1 MPDEEYGVFTPYEC
15 QRIWKAVGAFE
26 RLNPALLTPKDY
38 IGQTPVYFRNDSGET
53 IPAFSIVQ
61 LTGTVDDEGKVYYI
75 AKRPIAT
82 ANALNDLFVVSGSND
97 IEANGFGVAQE
108 GPIYRIKTTST
119 YGVGT
124 RLGPDHTAWTAT
136 TGIMFSNIGDD
147 EIETGVVRAS
157 RNESM
162 LMGVATSGITG
173 RSGTNLGSGSVAV
186 RYITISGAN
195 RSIQN
200 ASYNLTAY
208 NLASDAVASGAYVM
222 IARIGPFPVVVWEEC
237 PP

>member
-26 RLNPALLTPKDY
+26 RLNPALLTPRDY

-61 LTGTVDDEGKVYYI
+61 LTDTVDDEGKVYYI

-119 YGVGT
+119 YSVGT

-136 TGIMFSNIGDD
+136 TGILFSNIGDD

-162 LMGVATSGITG
+162 ILAIATNGIPG
-173 RSGTNLGSGSVAV
+173 RVSAVLGSATVSVQ
-186 RYITISGAN
+186 RLSFTGGNRTIATAGYSM
-195 RSIQN
+195 
-200 ASYNLTAY
+200 TAY
-208 NLASDAVASGAYVM
+208 NMATLAVQSNAL
-222 IARIGPFPVVVWEEC
+222 ILLARVGPFPVVVWEEC
-237 PP
+237 D